1 MDHEPPIL
9 RPRARKPF
17 ELASSSTET
26 SESPTPILESS
37 SSTTATM
44 ANNTNQ
50 DSLDP
55 SAASSSKDSLAASRT
70 RSILNL
76 TSSTLLGIYSP
87 STLDSPR
94 YELSAWDAA
103 VASGTQTPTT
113 SYSPY
118 PQRFSQAT
126 TTTTARART
135 PTASITKTINPSST
149 SSRRTRFMRTPRR
162 RRTLR
167 TFYLPLLLRSA
178 LLFVFGVVYGT
189 IITHLHDNPRVTPIK
204 IENIDVIK
212 RGSWV
217 YMVFWGVA
225 GVALG
230 GLLPWFDV
238 VWEEFVEGESEG
250 EGVVVGGEE
259 TEGSSGNVEVS
270 NRDLNGSGDGSGVV
284 RANGNGKVPV
294 QVDREQ
300 LKDSGSIAADWN
312 QVVRSIGA
320 FVGIAF
326 AIRKLPWQ
334 STLQVSLTLA
344 LVNPFL
350 WYLIDRSKPG
360 FMLSTAVGLLGMV
373 TLLGINPDV
382 VPGPTVNAA
391 ESAVA
396 GNGSGIL
403 SFASQESIAVG
414 TWIASV
420 LFCSCVCF
428 GNIGRRLAVGW
439 ES

>member
-1 MDHEPPIL
+1 MDREPGIL
-9 RPRARKPF
+9 RPRPRKPF
-17 ELASSSTET
+17 ELGSSAEP
-26 SESPTPILESS
+26 SEPPTPAEPSPY
-37 SSTTATM
+37 
-44 ANNTNQ
+44 NTNTNTQ
-50 DSLDP
+50 DPLDP
-55 SAASSSKDSLAASRT
+55 SSASSSKDSLAASRT

-87 STLDSPR
+87 TALDNPR
-94 YELSAWDAA
+94 EDLSSWDTGA
-103 VASGTQTPTT
+103 QTPTY
-113 SYSPY
+113 SYPRSP
-118 PQRFSQAT
+118 PINTPST
-126 TTTTARART
+126 TTTKSANGAAN
-135 PTASITKTINPSST
+135 PTST
-149 SSRRTRFMRTPRR
+149 RRYSTTTTRRH
-162 RRTLR
+162 TLR
-167 TFYLPLLLRSA
+167 SFYLPLLLRSA
-178 LLFVFGVVYGT
+178 LLFIFGVAYGT

-204 IENIDVIK
+204 IENIDVIR

-217 YMVFWGVA
+217 YMLFWGVA

-238 VWEEFVEGESEG
+238 VWEEL
-250 EGVVVGGEE
+250 VGDGNGKEDRD
-259 TEGSSGNVEVS
+259 GS
-270 NRDLNGSGDGSGVV
+270 GSGDVEVNRG
-284 RANGNGKVPV
+284 RNGKLNGHGDL
-294 QVDREQ
+294 QSNGTTGT
-300 LKDSGSIAADWN
+300 LAADWN

-382 VPGPTVNAA
+382 VPAPNV
-391 ESAVA
+391 ESINS
-396 GNGSGIL
+396 GNGEGML
-403 SFASQESIAVG
+403 FASQESIAVG

-439 ES
+439 GR

>member
-1 MDHEPPIL
+1 MDHHEPPIL

-17 ELASSSTET
+17 ELAASPPSTEP
-26 SESPTPILESS
+26 SEPSTPILED
-37 SSTTATM
+37 A
-44 ANNTNQ
+44 APNQ
-50 DSLDP
+50 NALDP
-55 SAASSSKDSLAASRT
+55 SSKDSLAAHRT

-87 STLDSPR
+87 TTLDSPR
-94 YELSAWDAA
+94 DELSSWDA
-103 VASGTQTPTT
+103 VASGAQTPTST
-113 SYSPY
+113 PNNA
-118 PQRFSQAT
+118 RFPFS
-126 TTTTARART
+126 TTTTAARKST
-135 PTASITKTINPSST
+135 NGSTLISNPPSIHP
-149 SSRRTRFMRTPRR
+149 RHVRTPRPLHR

-178 LLFVFGVVYGT
+178 LLFIFGVAYGT

-204 IENIDVIK
+204 IENIDLIR

-217 YMVFWGVA
+217 HMVFWGGA

-238 VWEEFVEGESEG
+238 VWEEFVGGDGEGEEDGAGVG
-250 EGVVVGGEE
+250 EKM
-259 TEGSSGNVEVS
+259 EGSGGNVGVS
-270 NRDLNGSGDGSGVV
+270 NRDLTGSGSGSGSGDGKAHVKM
-284 RANGNGKVPV
+284 NGG
-294 QVDREQ
+294 Q
-300 LKDSGSIAADWN
+300 LKSSQSIAADWN

-373 TLLGINPDV
+373 TLLGVNPDV
-382 VPGPTVNAA
+382 VPAPTAKVGEANAIA
-391 ESAVA
+391 
-396 GNGSGIL
+396 GSGGMFL
-403 SFASQESIAVG
+403 ASQESIAVG
-414 TWIASV
+414 TWIASM

-439 ES
+439 GR

>member
-1 MDHEPPIL
+1 MDHHEPPIL

-17 ELASSSTET
+17 ELASSS
-26 SESPTPILESS
+26 
-37 SSTTATM
+37 STTTEPSEPSTPVLDESAP
-44 ANNTNQ
+44 NQNT
-50 DSLDP
+50 LDP
-55 SAASSSKDSLAASRT
+55 SSKDSLDAHRT

-87 STLDSPR
+87 TTLDSPR
-94 YELSAWDAA
+94 DELSSWDA
-103 VASGTQTPTT
+103 VASGAQTPT
-113 SYSPY
+113 SISNNA
-118 PQRFSQAT
+118 RFPLSAT
-126 TTTTARART
+126 TTAVAAARK
-135 PTASITKTINPSST
+135 PTNGSTLISSPSS
-149 SSRRTRFMRTPRR
+149 SIRPRHMRTPRPLHR

-178 LLFVFGVVYGT
+178 LLFIFGVAYGT

-204 IENIDVIK
+204 IENIDVIR

-217 YMVFWGVA
+217 HMVFWGGA

-238 VWEEFVEGESEG
+238 VWEEFVGGDGDGKEEGTEVGEKMEG
-250 EGVVVGGEE
+250 G
-259 TEGSSGNVEVS
+259 TGNVEVS
-270 NRDLNGSGDGSGVV
+270 NRGLTGSGSGSGDGK
-284 RANGNGKVPV
+284 ANVKMNEG
-294 QVDREQ
+294 Q
-300 LKDSGSIAADWN
+300 LNSSQSIAADWN

-373 TLLGINPDV
+373 TLLGVNPDV
-382 VPGPTVNAA
+382 VPAPTANVGGAA
-391 ESAVA
+391 DIASS
-396 GNGSGIL
+396 GGIL
-403 SFASQESIAVG
+403 LPSQESIAVG

-439 ES
+439 GR

>member
-1 MDHEPPIL
+1 MDHHEPPIL

-17 ELASSSTET
+17 ELAASSPSTEP
-26 SESPTPILESS
+26 SEPSTPILEES
-37 SSTTATM
+37 AP
-44 ANNTNQ
+44 NQ
-50 DSLDP
+50 NALDP
-55 SAASSSKDSLAASRT
+55 SSKDSLAAHRT

-87 STLDSPR
+87 TTLDSPR
-94 YELSAWDAA
+94 DELSSWDA
-103 VASGTQTPTT
+103 VASGAQTPTSISNNARFPLSTT
-113 SYSPY
+113 STTT
-118 PQRFSQAT
+118 T
-126 TTTTARART
+126 TTTTAATAATRK
-135 PTASITKTINPSST
+135 PTNGSTLISNPPSSIHP
-149 SSRRTRFMRTPRR
+149 RHIRTPRLLHR

-178 LLFVFGVVYGT
+178 LLFIFGVAYGI

-204 IENIDVIK
+204 IENIDLIR

-217 YMVFWGVA
+217 YMVFWGGA

-238 VWEEFVEGESEG
+238 VWEEFVGGDGEGEEDGAGVG
-250 EGVVVGGEE
+250 EKMDGG
-259 TEGSSGNVEVS
+259 GGNVEVS
-270 NRDLNGSGDGSGVV
+270 NRDLTGSGSGSGDGKVNV
-284 RANGNGKVPV
+284 KVNGG
-294 QVDREQ
+294 QQ
-300 LKDSGSIAADWN
+300 LKSSQSIAADWN

-373 TLLGINPDV
+373 TWLGVNPDV
-382 VPGPTVNAA
+382 VPAPTANVGEANAIA
-391 ESAVA
+391 
-396 GNGSGIL
+396 GSGGML
-403 SFASQESIAVG
+403 LASQESIAVG

-428 GNIGRRLAVGW
+428 GNIGRRLAVGGGR
-439 ES
+439 

>member
-1 MDHEPPIL
+1 MDREPGIL
-9 RPRARKPF
+9 HPRPRKPF
-17 ELASSSTET
+17 ELGSSAEP
-26 SESPTPILESS
+26 SEPPTPAEPSPY
-37 SSTTATM
+37 
-44 ANNTNQ
+44 NTNTNTQ
-50 DSLDP
+50 DPLDP
-55 SAASSSKDSLAASRT
+55 SSASSSKDSLAASRT

-87 STLDSPR
+87 TALDNPR
-94 YELSAWDAA
+94 EDLSSWDT
-103 VASGTQTPTT
+103 GTQTPT
-113 SYSPY
+113 YPY
-118 PQRFSQAT
+118 PRSPSINTSSTTITKSANGAANPASTRRYST
-126 TTTTARART
+126 TTTT
-135 PTASITKTINPSST
+135 
-149 SSRRTRFMRTPRR
+149 RRH
-162 RRTLR
+162 TLR
-167 TFYLPLLLRSA
+167 SFYLPLLLRSA
-178 LLFVFGVVYGT
+178 LLFIFGVAYGT

-204 IENIDVIK
+204 IENIDVIR

-217 YMVFWGVA
+217 YMLFWGVA

-238 VWEEFVEGESEG
+238 VWEEL
-250 EGVVVGGEE
+250 VGDGNGKDDKG
-259 TEGSSGNVEVS
+259 GSGNGNVEV
-270 NRDLNGSGDGSGVV
+270 NGGRNGKLNGHGDLQS
-284 RANGNGKVPV
+284 NGTTGT
-294 QVDREQ
+294 
-300 LKDSGSIAADWN
+300 LAADWN

-373 TLLGINPDV
+373 MLLGINPDV
-382 VPGPTVNAA
+382 VPAPNVESVN
-391 ESAVA
+391 S
-396 GNGSGIL
+396 GNGEGML
-403 SFASQESIAVG
+403 FASQESIAVG

-439 ES
+439 GR